1 MRKKTMQLH
10 VCAAV
15 VCLLSLGVVQAN
27 ANNAL
32 LSKNSK
38 HFERPPLDVV
48 GTVTD
53 VRNSPLAGAT
63 VTIKG
68 TKNSTVTDQNGK
80 FSLKGLA
87 NNAVIQISFS
97 GYITEEVTVTGS
109 SVNVTMREQINQLTD
124 VVVVGYGT
132 QRKKDLTGAVVQVK
146 AAQLENENP
155 RSVQDMLRGNA
166 PGLDVSFNATA
177 KGGGNLQVRG
187 RASLTAS
194 TSPLIVVDGVIYPGE
209 LSDIN
214 PNDIATIDVL
224 KDASSAAVFGARSAN
239 GVVLITTKKGK
250 VGKPVVTVNSNYTFN
265 RIARWPG
272 LLTPEEFLS
281 WRQDVRFSMRGYDS
295 TSKPGMKYYE
305 QDPRKLPAGFT
316 VDQWLAL
323 GGNPSGSDAIAVWL
337 QRLGGGTGTQPVSIE
352 SYKNNTPI
360 DWEGLILNKDGRQQ
374 DHTVSVSG
382 RSGATNY
389 YTSFGYYENKGLAQG
404 EQFKTLRARVNLET
418 EVTKFLTIGMNMQY
432 ASRDEGQTPVSISDM
447 LGTSPFGNLYQADGR
462 LRASANDDVGNN
474 TNPLMTPYY
483 VKRLIKFN
491 NLFGS
496 VYAKG
501 KLPLGFSYQVNFT
514 PRFEWYQNYEHISS
528 KRPTLESRGGI
539 TTRRD
544 DRTYQWQIDNLL
556 MWNKKFGKHSID
568 VTGLANAEQLYFYST
583 TINAEQYSPNDNL
596 GWSGIQ
602 SASIKNFSAN
612 DQYQTGDALMA
623 RLNYTYNDKYLLT
636 LTTRRDGYSAFG
648 QGNPR
653 ANFPSAALG
662 WVMSDEKFLKDV
674 SFLEYLKMRLSYGE
688 NGNRDI
694 GRYAALSQLTAS
706 TYLYSSPSGA
716 NVPIGAVSTANMSNP
731 NLKWERQASVNVG
744 FDYSLKNGK
753 INGAVD
759 YYIRKTSDLLV
770 NRALPNVTGFASVVT
785 NLGKVD
791 NSGFEVSINTENV
804 KTSNFV
810 WRTTLALWSN
820 KNKIISLYGKVPV
833 TDASGNTTYQELD
846 DRANGWFIGKNI
858 NTIWDFNILG
868 VWRVDELAK
877 AQSFG
882 FQPGD
887 FKIQDVNN
895 DGKFTVDDK
904 VFVGQT
910 TPKINLNFRSEFT
923 IYKNWD
929 FSFQLYGRFGQMTQF
944 NEAANVDRFY
954 DRSQFYK
961 RPYWTPYNQI
971 NDYARM
977 MSSLGS
983 GIGLNVWRKS
993 SFVRVNNV
1001 SLAYTVP
1008 KAKLDKLKFSG
1019 LKFYFNIQNALVV
1032 TPWQFFDPENKT
1044 FTPSYGTFGINLTL

>member
-1 MRKKTMQLH
+1 MQTY
-10 VCAAV
+10 VCAVV
-15 VCLLSLGVVQAN
+15 VCMLSVGAVQAY
-27 ANNAL
+27 AKETS
-32 LSKNSK
+32 LSKSPK
-38 HFERPPLDVV
+38 HFERPPVDVV

-53 VRNSPLAGAT
+53 VRNTPLAGAT

-80 FSLKGLA
+80 FSLKGLG
-87 NNAVIQISFS
+87 NNAVLQISFS
-97 GYITEEVTVTGS
+97 GYITEEVTVTGA

-194 TSPLIVVDGVIYPGE
+194 TSPLIVVDGVIYPGD

-250 VGKPVVTVNSNYTFN
+250 GGKPVITANSNYTFN

-272 LLTPEEFLS
+272 LLTPDEFLS

-323 GGNPSGSDAIAVWL
+323 GGNPAGSDAITVWL

-389 YTSFGYYENKGLAQG
+389 YTSFGYYENQGMAQG
-404 EQFKTLRARVNLET
+404 EQFKTLRARLNLES
-418 EVTKFLTIGMNMQY
+418 EVTKYLTIGMNMQF

-528 KRPTLESRGGI
+528 KRPLLESRGGI

-544 DRTYQWQIDNLL
+544 DRTYQWQLDNLL

-568 VTGLANAEQLYFYST
+568 ITGLANAEQFYFYTT

-674 SFLEYLKMRLSYGE
+674 SFIEYLKMRLSYGE
-688 NGNRDI
+688 NGNREI
-694 GRYAALSQLTAS
+694 GRYAALSQLSAG
-706 TYLYSSPSGA
+706 TYLYTSPSGA
-716 NVPIGAVSTANMSNP
+716 NVPVGAVSTANMSNP

-791 NSGFEVSINTENV
+791 NSGFEISVNTENI

-810 WRTTLALWSN
+810 WRTSLALWSN

-846 DRANGWFIGKNI
+846 DRANGWFIGQNI

-868 VWRVDELAK
+868 VWRVDELDKAK
-877 AQSFG
+877 SFG

-910 TPKINLNFRSEFT
+910 TPKLNLNFRSEFT

-929 FSFQLYGRFGQMTQF
+929 FSFQLYGRFGQKTQF

-954 DRSQFYK
+954 DRAQFYK

-983 GIGLNVWRKS
+983 GIGLNVWRNS

-1032 TPWQFFDPENKT
+1032 TPWEFFDPENKS
-1044 FTPSYGTFGINLTL
+1044 FTPSYGTLGINLTL